1 MIENINEELEKILFE
16 ANVTK
21 AINTML
27 QCLLSE
33 DETNCKKCKNCKN
46 VDACYYLMESKNFLP
61 IFFILLLLTCR

>member
-46 VDACYYLMESKNFLP
+46 VDACYYLMESVFV
-61 IFFILLLLTCR
+61 CRRNTRKRTNLNM